1 VPMSDTLN
9 WDEFRVVR
17 AIAETHS
24 LYGAAERLGLNHST
38 MFRRLTALE
47 TRLGFKLF
55 ERDRSGY
62 RPTAAGEDMVALAT
76 LMGDTISEFQR
87 RVGSQ
92 DLQLSGQV
100 RLSTIESIGCL
111 VMPKILADFRALY
124 PGLQIELS
132 VSHTQVDL
140 QDGEADLALRVLR
153 NPLTPG
159 LTGKPI
165 AGAAWAVYAASSLI
179 APGEEALIASA
190 PWVTLAPNYGP
201 SQAHR
206 WMARHVEPSRH
217 VAKVGSVLILA
228 ELAARGVGAALLPC
242 LVGGSKRELRKVGDA
257 ATEAD
262 GEIWLA
268 AAPQA
273 LHKARVRALYDFLAG
288 EIERRRPWF
297 EGETPAQD

>member
-1 VPMSDTLN
+1 MSDTLN

-17 AIAETHS
+17 AIAETQS

-87 RVGSQ
+87 RVGGQ
-92 DLQLSGQV
+92 DLQLTGQV
-100 RLSTIESIGCL
+100 RLSTVESIGCL

-132 VSHTQVDL
+132 ISNAQADL
-140 QDGEADLALRVLR
+140 FDGDIDLALRVLR
-153 NPLTPG
+153 NPLSPG
-159 LTGKPI
+159 LTGKSI
-165 AGAAWAVYAASSLI
+165 SGAAWAVYAASSLI
-179 APGEEALIASA
+179 APGEEARLATA
-190 PWVTLAPNYGP
+190 PWVTLAPNFGP
-201 SQAHR
+201 PQAHR
-206 WMARHVEPSRH
+206 WMARHVESSRH
-217 VAKVGSVLILA
+217 VAKVGSVLILG

-242 LVGGSKRELRKVGDA
+242 IVGGSKPELRKLGDA
-257 ATEAD
+257 AAD
-262 GEIWLA
+262 VACEIWLA

-273 LHKARVRALYDFLAG
+273 LHKARVRALYDFLAE
-288 EIERRRPWF
+288 EIERRRAWF
-297 EGETPAQD
+297 EGETPVEY